1 MAPEP
6 AGRRPPARDRSAAE
20 VRSAPVRAAATA
32 GASTA
37 VELSTVRGV
46 MRSAARAGPWAG
58 RSSRWATLVAAPA
71 PSPATT
77 IAATA
82 ASLAPPAAAWSETQR
97 QLARPRVAAAS
108 AAAAQQQREREQRGD
123 LLDRALAQR
132 LAGDERGV
140 HAGHERLAAAR
151 LAVGDVAR
159 QAARVARAEAA
170 A

>member
-1 MAPEP
+1 M
-6 AGRRPPARDRSAAE
+6 
-20 VRSAPVRAAATA
+20 RAAATA

-46 MRSAARAGPWAG
+46 MRSAARAGPCGRAVVALGDLGGGARAEPGHDDRGHGGELGAAG
-58 RSSRWATLVAAPA
+58 GGVVGD
-71 PSPATT
+71 
-77 IAATA
+77 
-82 ASLAPPAAAWSETQR
+82 ER

-108 AAAAQQQREREQRGD
+108 AAAAQQQRQREQRGD
-123 LLDRALAQR
+123 LLDRALAKR

-140 HAGHERLAAAR
+140 HAGHERLTAAR